1 MNEDTGQQDLAVI
14 AVLYLCF
21 FHMFFTVL
29 TRRASHIPFEDL
41 SIISDVE
48 KPVMLAIFVMLSPSR
63 RSGRL
68 FWIRRNRMYSKIV
81 IFIYFL
87 KNLQHSLL
95 QIFTW
100 SAISSKVSSWA

>member
-41 SIISDVE
+41 SIISRCGEACHACDLCDAFSFPKKRKAVLDPQEQDVF
-48 KPVMLAIFVMLSPSR
+48 KNCHFHI
-63 RSGRL
+63 
-68 FWIRRNRMYSKIV
+68 
-81 IFIYFL
+81 FL
-87 KNLQHSLL
+87 KE
-95 QIFTW
+95 
-100 SAISSKVSSWA
+100 SAAFALADIDRKSVV